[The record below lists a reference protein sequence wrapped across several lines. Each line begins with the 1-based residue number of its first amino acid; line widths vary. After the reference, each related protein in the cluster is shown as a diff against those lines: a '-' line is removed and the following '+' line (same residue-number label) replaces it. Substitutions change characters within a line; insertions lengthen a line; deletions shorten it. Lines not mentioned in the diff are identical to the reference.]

1 MAIVVVSSKENKGNA
16 GMCKFTTVL
25 VVASM
30 DDDGS
35 VIITTTNNLIQ
46 QI

>member
-1 MAIVVVSSKENKGNA
+1 MAIVVASSKENEGNA
-16 GMCKFTTVL
+16 RMCKFKTAL